1 MEDIEEIKKLKA
13 RYCAAC
19 DGGWDGRASH
29 DTEKIVALFAEEGVW
44 EGGVYG
50 RREGRDG
57 IREFYQH
64 NPEVPFAFH
73 LLTNP
78 IIEVD
83 GDRATGNWHLMI
95 SMTQAD
101 RKSLLIAGVFEDEY
115 VRLEDQTVPILAG
128 LPHALPRRLD
138 HAGCGKRDLN
148 CALESGAGTTMPGK
162 MQLGARQATCAGFRR
177 LALFLY

>member
-1 MEDIEEIKKLKA
+1 MESQASTGNESSTMEQRLRRLEDIEEIKKLKA

-29 DTEKIVALFAEEGVW
+29 DTEKIVALFAEDGVW

-115 VRLEDQTVPILAG
+115 VRTPEGWRIKRSRFSLAFHTPYQG
-128 LPHALPRRLD
+128 AWTTPA
-138 HAGCGKRDLN
+138 AG
-148 CALESGAGTTMPGK
+148 S
-162 MQLGARQATCAGFRR
+162 AT
-177 LALFLY
+177 